1 MYISFNV
8 TLPNILFMKKKFHC
22 FAFALVEPDFLFF
35 QGESPERRVSIS
47 AAWLFFRINIYWRA
61 TVVMVGSGDGGF
73 FLSNLPISSVYAYAS
88 CCRIIKPKQYQNILI
103 SRTFF
108 EWNIDHKNEQS
119 RKNRCGF
126 CCCSFFFGHPSFSFL
141 IANQSVFILYSL
153 LYITIFQFTC
163 WWQTRWIQCDMLRT
177 KKKRITR
184 QLVMNHI

>member
-126 CCCSFFFGHPSFSFL
+126 CCCSFFFRPSVIFFFNRQPIGIHSLFFALHYHFSVHL
-141 IANQSVFILYSL
+141 LMTNTMNSVWYV
-153 LYITIFQFTC
+153 TEE
-163 WWQTRWIQCDMLRT
+163 
-177 KKKRITR
+177 KKRITR